1 MADIKKME
9 NDFNQKLENILQK
22 KKEADDLKF
31 QKMISNLDGIL
42 DENDPSIG
50 IFSSLFELEDS
61 EFASVSKIFLEQL
74 EAEMMKDSALLDLA
88 NTMRIRNI
96 KPEEM
101 IGAYEDILLSID
113 GDEVYK
119 TSISPVKRDFMKR
132 YVGIIINCINK
143 LSEISARTILIPVQV
158 MDYGTIPQ
166 YAHIGDAGVDIVS
179 PEEYDIP
186 CGESVIIQTGIKMAI
201 PKGYAMLVQPRSGLS
216 AKTHLRVANTPG
228 LIDSGYR
235 GEIGV
240 IIENNEAPIK
250 DITYDFD
257 ENGKIIITS
266 ILHGNVCHIDKGQ
279 KIAQLRL
286 VEVPSVSFRQV
297 DSLND
302 TERGEGGF
310 GSTDSAETTTNEPNE
325 ESAN

>member
-1 MADIKKME
+1 MADVKKME
-9 NDFNQKLENILQK
+9 GEFNQKIAEILEA
-22 KKEADDLKF
+22 KKEESDQDFEELMKNLKDMIESDDPT
-31 QKMISNLDGIL
+31 MA
-42 DENDPSIG
+42 
-50 IFSSLFELEDS
+50 IFTTLFELDDPQFVSIS
-61 EFASVSKIFLEQL
+61 ELFLEQL
-74 EAEMMKDSALLDLA
+74 EIQMMDSQSLLELA
-88 NTMRIRNI
+88 RNMSLKGI
-96 KPEEM
+96 KPEDL
-101 IGAYEDILLSID
+101 IGTYEDILLNLENAD
-113 GDEVYK
+113 YK
-119 TSISPVKRDFMKR
+119 DFISPPKLDFMKR
-132 YVGIIINCINK
+132 YVGIIINSINK
-143 LSEISARTILIPVQV
+143 MQEISKKTIFIPIQV
-158 MDYGTIPQ
+158 MDYGTVPQ

-179 PEEYDIP
+179 PEEYEIP

-216 AKTHLRVANTPG
+216 AKTHLRIANTPG

-297 DSLND
+297 DSLDD

>member
-1 MADIKKME
+1 ME
-9 NDFNQKLENILQK
+9 NLKGMIES
-22 KKEADDLKF
+22 DDPT
-31 QKMISNLDGIL
+31 MA
-42 DENDPSIG
+42 
-50 IFSSLFELEDS
+50 IFTTLFELDDPQ
-61 EFASVSKIFLEQL
+61 FISVSELFLEQFETQMMNDQSLL
-74 EAEMMKDSALLDLA
+74 ESVKSMNLKGLTPDDL
-88 NTMRIRNI
+88 
-96 KPEEM
+96 
-101 IGAYEDILLSID
+101 IGIYEDILLNLEDTDYQSI
-113 GDEVYK
+113 
-119 TSISPVKRDFMKR
+119 ISPPKIDFMKR
-132 YVGIIINCINK
+132 YIGIIINAINK
-143 LSEISARTILIPVQV
+143 MQEIAIKTLIIPVQV

-297 DSLND
+297 DSLDD

>member
-1 MADIKKME
+1 
-9 NDFNQKLENILQK
+9 
-22 KKEADDLKF
+22 
-31 QKMISNLDGIL
+31 
-42 DENDPSIG
+42 
-50 IFSSLFELEDS
+50 
-61 EFASVSKIFLEQL
+61 
-74 EAEMMKDSALLDLA
+74 
-88 NTMRIRNI
+88 
-96 KPEEM
+96 
-101 IGAYEDILLSID
+101 
-113 GDEVYK
+113 
-119 TSISPVKRDFMKR
+119 
-132 YVGIIINCINK
+132 
-143 LSEISARTILIPVQV
+143 
-158 MDYGTIPQ
+158 
-166 YAHIGDAGVDIVS
+166 
-179 PEEYDIP
+179 
-186 CGESVIIQTGIKMAI
+186 MAI

-297 DSLND
+297 DSLDD

>member
-1 MADIKKME
+1 MADVKKME
-9 NDFNQKLENILQK
+9 GEFNQKLAEILEA
-22 KKEADDLKF
+22 KKEESDQDFEELMENLKGMIESDDPT
-31 QKMISNLDGIL
+31 MA
-42 DENDPSIG
+42 
-50 IFSSLFELEDS
+50 IFTTLFELDDPQ
-61 EFASVSKIFLEQL
+61 FVSVSELFLEQL
-74 EAEMMKDSALLDLA
+74 EIQMMDSQSLLELA
-88 NTMRIRNI
+88 RNMSSKGI
-96 KPEEM
+96 KPEDL
-101 IGAYEDILLSID
+101 IDTYEDILLNLED
-113 GDEVYK
+113 TDYK
-119 TSISPVKRDFMKR
+119 DFISPPKLDFMKR
-132 YVGIIINCINK
+132 YVGIIINSINK
-143 LSEISARTILIPVQV
+143 MQEISKKTIFIPIQV

-297 DSLND
+297 DSLDD